1 MRLAMRTVVLFVSL
15 FTLTTAYAVPITIV
29 SQQDVWS
36 YNQATGLGSGLIGGG
51 FATFTSG
58 YTGTST
64 GNAAFGNS
72 GLGGAPLYT
81 TLWDANTALYLQ
93 KTVNLDGIITGNATL
108 NVAVDNGAAIFINGT
123 QVFNAD
129 AGGFTSIWEYTA
141 SVSDSLFINGLNTIS
156 VIANDYG
163 GATYFDMQ
171 LLANIEAATANVPA
185 PATFM
190 LMLSGTIA
198 LLSFRRQGS

>member
-64 GNAAFGNS
+64 GARES
-72 GLGGAPLYT
+72 GG
-81 TLWDANTALYLQ
+81 
-93 KTVNLDGIITGNATL
+93 
-108 NVAVDNGAAIFINGT
+108 
-123 QVFNAD
+123 
-129 AGGFTSIWEYTA
+129 
-141 SVSDSLFINGLNTIS
+141 
-156 VIANDYG
+156 
-163 GATYFDMQ
+163 
-171 LLANIEAATANVPA
+171 
-185 PATFM
+185 
-190 LMLSGTIA
+190 
-198 LLSFRRQGS
+198 